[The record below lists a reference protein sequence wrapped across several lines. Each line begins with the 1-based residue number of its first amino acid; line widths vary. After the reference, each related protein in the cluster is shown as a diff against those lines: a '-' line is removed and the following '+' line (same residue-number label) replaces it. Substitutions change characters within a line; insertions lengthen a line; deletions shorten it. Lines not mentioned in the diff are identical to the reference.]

1 MMKKLLLAFVAVF
14 VAWQVL
20 DFVIHNMLLMKAYEA
35 SASMWRP
42 MEEMKMG
49 LMFFVSAVSAFIFV
63 WVYAKFVSPKSM
75 MIGLQY
81 GLILGVS
88 YGIGMGYGT
97 YAVQPLPYNIALSWF
112 LGTIVEMGVAGLLTG
127 MIVKE

>member
-49 LMFFVSAVSAFIFV
+49 LMYVVSAVSAFVFV
-63 WVYAKFVSPKSM
+63 WIYAKLISPKSM
-75 MIGLQY
+75 VTGLQY
-81 GLILGVS
+81 GVMLGVS
-88 YGIGMGYGT
+88 IGIGMGYGT

>member
-1 MMKKLLLAFVAVF
+1 MTKKLLIAFVAVF
-14 VAWQVL
+14 VVWQIL
-20 DFVIHNMLLMKAYEA
+20 DFIIHGVLLGPAYA
-35 SASMWRP
+35 ATPQLWRP

-49 LMFFVSAVSAFIFV
+49 LMYFVSAVSAFIFV
-63 WVYAKFVSPKSM
+63 WVYVKFVSPKSM

-112 LGTIVEMGVAGLLTG
+112 LGTIVEMGLAGLLTG
-127 MIVKE
+127 LIVKE

>member
-1 MMKKLLLAFVAVF
+1 MTKKLLLAFVAVF
-14 VAWQVL
+14 VTWQIL

-49 LMFFVSAVSAFIFV
+49 LMIFVSAVSAFIFV

-81 GLILGVS
+81 GIILGVS
-88 YGIGMGYGT
+88 FGIGMGYGT

-112 LGTIVEMGVAGLLTG
+112 LGTIVELGVAGLLTG
-127 MIVKE
+127 LIVKE

>member
-1 MMKKLLLAFVAVF
+1 MTKKLLLAFVAVF
-14 VAWQVL
+14 IAWQVL
-20 DFVIHNMLLMKAYEA
+20 DFVIHNILLMKAYEA

-42 MEEMKMG
+42 MAEMKMG
-49 LMFFVSAVSAFIFV
+49 LMIFVCAVSAFIFV

-127 MIVKE
+127 LIVKE